1 MRAAIGIGAIKSL
14 RVSDMIDREME
25 GLYMRVTTL
34 RDKTKSAFFIITIL
48 VFILTALS
56 PVTLHAKLVKFHDIA

>member
-25 GLYMRVTTL
+25 RLYMRVTTL
-34 RDKTKSAFFIITIL
+34 RDKSDFFIITIL

-56 PVTLHAKLVKFHDIA
+56 PVTLHAELVKFHDIA